1 MSKISDMIV
10 SAILKRG
17 TLGEFKNFKTEVEIP
32 QENKELIRITIQA
45 ENLQIRVE
53 KGEEQNYYAI
63 SYYQQ
68 KEIHTFISSFC
79 TMHYICSD
87 RIWLPQSNKSI
98 TTDTTSSLYYLANT

>member
-53 KGEEQNYYAI
+53 KGEE
-63 SYYQQ
+63 
-68 KEIHTFISSFC
+68 
-79 TMHYICSD
+79 
-87 RIWLPQSNKSI
+87 
-98 TTDTTSSLYYLANT
+98 